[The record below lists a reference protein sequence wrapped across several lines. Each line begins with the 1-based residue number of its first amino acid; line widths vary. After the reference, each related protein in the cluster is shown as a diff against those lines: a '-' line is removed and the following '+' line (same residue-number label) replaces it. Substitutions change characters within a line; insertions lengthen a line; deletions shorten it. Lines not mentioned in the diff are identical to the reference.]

1 MITIDLTG
9 RFTPEQRARI
19 DAAAVR
25 AGTTPEAIAENAIL
39 RAREEST
46 ASRASYRLKMPEH
59 ARRKLEE
66 HAAALGCDPG
76 ALALF
81 LLRRRK
87 PETVRLSA

>member
-1 MITIDLTG
+1 MITIDLAH
-9 RFTPEQRARI
+9 RFTPEQRALI
-19 DAAAVR
+19 DAAALR
-25 AGTTPEAIAENAIL
+25 AGTTPEGIAEAAIL
-39 RAREEST
+39 RALESST
-46 ASRASYRLKMPEH
+46 ASRAAFRLRMPDH

-87 PETVRLSA
+87 PEMVQLSG